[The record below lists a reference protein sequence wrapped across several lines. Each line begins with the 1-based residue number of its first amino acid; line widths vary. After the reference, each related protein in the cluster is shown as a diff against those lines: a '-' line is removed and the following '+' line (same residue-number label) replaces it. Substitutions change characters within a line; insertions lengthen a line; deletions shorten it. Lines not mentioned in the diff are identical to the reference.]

1 MPTEAKN
8 EKNRVEDDQD
18 RGVVGHS
25 GEGNCDDYRLK
36 LKGASNSFGDVPP
49 FGHRKEKEEGG
60 VSSARLNYSEHTTS
74 IKLQ

>member
-8 EKNRVEDDQD
+8 EKKRVEDDQD

-25 GEGNCDDYRLK
+25 GEGNCDDDRLK

-49 FGHRKEKEEGG
+49 FGHEGKGGRWG
-60 VSSARLNYSEHTTS
+60 VIGT